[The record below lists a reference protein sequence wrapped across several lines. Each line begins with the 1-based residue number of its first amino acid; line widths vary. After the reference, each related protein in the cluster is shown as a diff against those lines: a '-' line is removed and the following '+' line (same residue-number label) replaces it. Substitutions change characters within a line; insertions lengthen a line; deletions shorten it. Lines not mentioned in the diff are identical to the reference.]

1 MNHLFICRL
10 IFILPVVV
18 QCRAHVAVQ
27 NATVQLNK
35 PASLRCT
42 LQSSH
47 EVLIVTWQKIKLEVP
62 ENMVTYSKN
71 YGVKLQPSYRDKV
84 NITQLE
90 LRNST
95 ITFWNTTRED
105 DGCYNCL
112 FNTFGSGRF
121 SGRACLVTIAG
132 VDHPNGTTSDG
143 VLSFKGPGSQVGR
156 QFISLLLSIVSLII
170 LLVAC
175 LISIL
180 YWKCHRHQEVGPEIL
195 ALSSMDVHIHAQALL
210 K

>member
-1 MNHLFICRL
+1 MNQRSICRL
-10 IFILPVVV
+10 IFFVHVLVL
-18 QCRAHVAVQ
+18 CRAQVLIQ

-42 LQSSH
+42 LQSSQ
-47 EVLIVTWQKIKLEVP
+47 EVLIVTWQKIKQGST

-71 YGVKLQPSYRDKV
+71 HGVVLQPSYKDKV

-95 ITFWNTTRED
+95 ITFWNVTQED

-112 FNTFGSGRF
+112 FNTFGSGSI
-121 SGRACLVTIAG
+121 SGKACLITIESI
-132 VDHPNGTTSDG
+132 DHPNGTTSDS
-143 VLSFKGPGSQVGR
+143 VLHFKGPKSQVGK

-195 ALSSMDVHIHAQALL
+195 ALSFNEA
-210 K
+210 